1 MIYKS
6 ISRVTHNLKRYI
18 RAKFVMLSVQV
29 LPRSDLQEMLV
40 WSEDCQTL
48 VNVHQSKVIHVEFSI
63 TKPDHILGPTKIL
76 YCGIRQGFG

>member
-6 ISRVTHNLKRYI
+6 ISRVIHNLKRYI

-40 WSEDCQTL
+40 WSENYQTL
-48 VNVHQSKVIHVEFSI
+48 VNGHQNKVIHVEFSI
-63 TKPDHILGPTKIL
+63 TKLDHILGPTEIL